1 MRRMGLVAVGSVI
14 FAVAGASLG
23 LWSQGAQAEGQ
34 ILPAPQPSASPHNLA
49 LELVMSRGH
58 DVLTVVLKNAGPGPI
73 CVNSDFSAPSRL
85 TAFARN
91 GKPIAN
97 LNTTAVRLRN
107 ACSPLDARKSLH
119 AGYDL
124 HPIFP
129 LGLPGASK
137 LCYEA
142 MWKTGGPNSHD
153 PQMRSTRCMVL
164 PTEGVGRRG

>member
-1 MRRMGLVAVGSVI
+1 MRRIGLVAAGSVVC
-14 FAVAGASLG
+14 AVAGASLG

-34 ILPAPQPSASPHNLA
+34 ILPAAQPSANPHNLA

-58 DVLTVVLKNAGPGPI
+58 DVLTVVLKNGGPGPI
-73 CVNSDFSAPSRL
+73 CVDGNYTAPGRL

-91 GKPIAN
+91 GRPIAN
-97 LNTTAVRLRN
+97 LNAAAGRPRSDCERLE
-107 ACSPLDARKSLH
+107 ARKTLH

-124 HPIFP
+124 RPIYP

-142 MWKTGGPNSHD
+142 LWKTGGPNSHD
-153 PQMRSTRCMVL
+153 IQMRSTRCLVL
-164 PTEGVGRRG
+164 PPEGVGRR